1 MSRETGRAAQHQF
14 RFRGAIH
21 AASFFVQ
28 NLQDKRIGR
37 SFHREIF
44 PKTGVPSKGRF
55 QGPRSTPNAGFV
67 INMER
72 RRIGL
77 HDLPRLIQR
86 QKWLFAAH
94 MILFSPLS
102 AASGQYGFTI
112 HGKAAR
118 CQGEIC
124 ENDGFTFAKMS
135 KRGYADRHTL
145 IFAGLTPSQIKKRI
159 QRQTAFRLQQ
169 SA

>member
-1 MSRETGRAAQHQF
+1 
-14 RFRGAIH
+14 
-21 AASFFVQ
+21 
-28 NLQDKRIGR
+28 
-37 SFHREIF
+37 
-44 PKTGVPSKGRF
+44 
-55 QGPRSTPNAGFV
+55 
-67 INMER
+67 
-72 RRIGL
+72 
-77 HDLPRLIQR
+77 
-86 QKWLFAAH
+86 